1 MAVYEFNMASLKELM
16 RKQSEQNPN
25 ASYFNIDILKYQ
37 VKARQGASSCPLQMV
52 AYWKCADDNTDLRL
66 DYKYNAHAMA
76 EPSALLNLS
85 IAVPIDGG
93 VKNMQSKPNGKWQ
106 ENSLIHETVD
116 PGLFVLLFPG
126 SPRATAPSGTFRPFR
141 RQLTTAWVPS
151 GLVLN

>member
-1 MAVYEFNMASLKELM
+1 MPTLSTNEMAVYEFNMASLKELM

-37 VKARQGASSCPLQMV
+37 VKARQGAASCPLQMV
-52 AYWKCADDNTDLRL
+52 AYWKCANDNTDLRL

-106 ENSLIHETVD
+106 AFTDS
-116 PGLFVLLFPG
+116 
-126 SPRATAPSGTFRPFR
+126 
-141 RQLTTAWVPS
+141 
-151 GLVLN
+151 